1 MLARASHEQT
11 KPSGGGSKISIDL
24 GTRKLEE
31 EKTGAKFKVFAKD
44 AIIIDDEN
52 QGSLK
57 GKDDDESY

>member
-1 MLARASHEQT
+1 MLGRASHEQT
-11 KPSGGGSKISIDL
+11 KPSGGGNKISIDL

-31 EKTGAKFKVFAKD
+31 EKTGAKLKVFTKD

-52 QGSLK
+52 ALN